1 MRLRNIP
8 GAQDAIL
15 ESAYVVQEPEKHK
28 GNWGDVFEKKQPF
41 ILRLVWGKDVFLWI
55 WPGYIR
61 KLIM

>member
-28 GNWGDVFEKKQPF
+28 GSWGELFEKNRSDFQAVSDT
-41 ILRLVWGKDVFLWI
+41 I
-55 WPGYIR
+55 
-61 KLIM
+61 